1 MKKRILKNLR
11 LVVLLLL
18 ASGAVG
24 CSSLPKVEEPRSLDF
39 ARMKMRLGRDAQQRC
54 DYERAV
60 IFYREAYDFF
70 TRIDDIK
77 GKIESSLS
85 MARQY
90 FYLDRAAEK
99 DLWLNRAS
107 ELIDNNMP
115 DMAGAKAVLS
125 VEMAFAGGNFQKVV
139 DIVEGINTEDLEWRA
154 ELLCMAMV
162 SGAKLKQDYWPWF
175 RRVLSLLPDLEKRFK
190 KGKIEDAGVLSLV
203 YYYSGYIYSIEG
215 KWREAAHY
223 FEQARTVDSRIDN
236 TYGLGND
243 LFALA
248 RCYEKL
254 GLAFRS
260 KDSYRRASEIF
271 ELLGDKEMLEKL
283 KKNHR

>member
-1 MKKRILKNLR
+1 MRKRILKNLR

-18 ASGAVG
+18 VSGAVG

-39 ARMKMRLGRDAQQRC
+39 ARMKMRLAREAQQQC
-54 DYERAV
+54 DYKRAV

-90 FYLDRAAEK
+90 FYLDREAEK
-99 DLWLNRAS
+99 DLWLNRAG
-107 ELIDNNMP
+107 ELIDNDMP

-125 VEMAFAGGNFQKVV
+125 VEMAFAGGDYQKVV
-139 DIVEGINTEDLEWRA
+139 DIVRGINTGDLEWRA
-154 ELLCMAMV
+154 ELFCMAMV
-162 SGAKLKQDYWPWF
+162 SVAKLKQDYGPWF
-175 RRVLSLLPDLEKRFK
+175 RGVMSLLPDLEKRFK

-223 FEQARTVDSRIDN
+223 FERARTVDSRIDN

-243 LFALA
+243 LYALA

-254 GLAFRS
+254 GLTLRAR
-260 KDSYRRASEIF
+260 DSYRRASEIF

-283 KKNHR
+283 KKKHL